1 MARPTIAIAGLLVG
15 AALALP
21 AGVSAGTVSSSGGE
35 IRHTAGPGER
45 NLLTILA
52 DGNDV
57 VLTDIGPGA
66 DIAAGPGCT
75 RQEPAASE
83 PQVRCPAAG
92 AGRITLDLGDGN
104 DEVVDFFGGNA
115 PQPAPL
121 WVIGGPGSDDL
132 ANARGAVTLDGV
144 ANDGLSGQDN
154 IGRDVENVFNAF
166 DGTDERFTGSDA
178 PNRFSSPG
186 GTDVFAGEGGDDY
199 LNTRDVRRDLEAN
212 GTVAP
217 DQVSCGSGNDVAD
230 VDDPDT
236 VAADCEIVI
245 RNDNVATLTDA
256 ADTFRAQRPG
266 LTIFALAGNDVIFAG
281 GAPVVSG
288 GAGNDRITLGSTGIV
303 TADGNSGNDWIYGL
317 VGRDRII
324 GGAGHD
330 KLYGERSADR
340 IDGGAGR
347 DGINAGQGD
356 DVVRVRDGEVD
367 RVKCSSG
374 RDVVVAD
381 RRDRVQRDCE
391 RVSRR

>member
-1 MARPTIAIAGLLVG
+1 MTTSRAVLLTAVAS
-15 AALALP
+15 AAALP
-21 AGVSAGTVSSSGGE
+21 ATAAAGTVSNSGGE
-35 IRHTAGPGER
+35 IRHNATSGER
-45 NLLTILA
+45 NLLTVLA
-52 DGNDV
+52 DGGDV

-66 DIAAGPGCT
+66 EIAAGPGCT
-75 RQEPAASE
+75 FQEPTASE

-92 AGRITLDLGDGN
+92 VGRILIDLGDGN
-104 DEVVDFFGGNA
+104 DKLLNYFGGST

-121 WVIGGPGSDDL
+121 SVLGGAGSDEVAD
-132 ANARGAVTLDGV
+132 ARGTVTLDGV
-144 ANDGLSGQDN
+144 ADDGPSGQDN
-154 IGRDVENVFNAF
+154 IAPDVEDVVNAF
-166 DGTDERFTGSDA
+166 AEIDDRFTGSDA
-178 PNRFSSPG
+178 PNRFQSPG
-186 GTDVFAGEGGDDY
+186 GSDVFAGEGGDDY
-199 LNTRDVRRDLEAN
+199 LNTRDVRRDLEESGAM
-212 GTVAP
+212 AP
-217 DQVSCGSGNDVAD
+217 DQVSCGSGKDVAD
-230 VDDPDT
+230 VDDRDSVT
-236 VAADCEIVI
+236 ADCEIVI
-245 RNDNVATLTDA
+245 RTDGIATLTDA

-281 GAPVVSG
+281 SARVVSG
-288 GAGNDRITLGSTGIV
+288 GAGNDRITLQSTSDV
-303 TADGNSGNDWIYGL
+303 TANGNDGNDWIYGL